1 MTAPDAPDCGEAV
14 RLSRRDLWLR
24 ALAPLLLAAALLL
37 LGAVL
42 FLTTTLA
49 GG

>member
-1 MTAPDAPDCGEAV
+1 MDAPETADCAEAV

-42 FLTTTLA
+42 FIATL
-49 GG
+49 GGS